1 MPLAAFAEQYRF
13 NRTGGAQSFFDQAH
27 AFDADET
34 GLRRQS
40 AFQREAKFLEPAIV
54 AASDRGRRD
63 GSSRGASG
71 FARCSHHKGSVA
83 NLAALRLISLVCS
96 GVAASLGGLF
106 VLFLLLPSIGF
117 GKNRRIML
125 G

>member
-1 MPLAAFAEQYRF
+1 MVLAGFAEEHRF
-13 NRTGGAQSFFDQAH
+13 DGASGAQRFFDQAH
-27 AFDADET
+27 AFDTDEA

-71 FARCSHHKGSVA
+71 FARGSHHKGSVT
-83 NLAALRLISLVCS
+83 NLAVERPISAVR
-96 GVAASLGGLF
+96 F
-106 VLFLLLPSIGF
+106 PDEI
-117 GKNRRIML
+117 
-125 G
+125 